1 MLIQG
6 PIKLI
11 QDPRD
16 VGLDQEK
23 ATMTP
28 SELVSAI
35 DALIANPKEPE
46 GDIKAPD
53 EEPAGDIKGPSEE
66 PTDHTEE
73 PQKLIHVVPISD
85 LRGHLPSIA
94 CWCHPTPDDELESV
108 IVHNPIYQREK
119 YA

>member
-23 ATMTP
+23 ATVTP

-35 DALIANPKEPE
+35 DALIANHKVPDAE
-46 GDIKAPD
+46 IKDPADAPVD
-53 EEPAGDIKGPSEE
+53 KV
-66 PTDHTEE
+66 EE

>member
-16 VGLDQEK
+16 VGMDQDT
-23 ATMTP
+23 ADMTP
-28 SELVSAI
+28 SELVSAMA
-35 DALIANPKEPE
+35 ALIANPKEPE

-53 EEPAGDIKGPSEE
+53 EEPAGDIKGPAEGPADPVE
-66 PTDHTEE
+66 APT
-73 PQKLIHVVPISD
+73 KLIHVVPISD

>member
-11 QDPRD
+11 QDHRELGTD
-16 VGLDQEK
+16 REK
-23 ATMTP
+23 STMTQA
-28 SELVSAI
+28 ELVSAM
-35 DALIANPKEPE
+35 DELMANPK
-46 GDIKAPD
+46 
-53 EEPAGDIKGPSEE
+53 EPAGDIKGPSEE

>member
-11 QDPRD
+11 QDPRG

-28 SELVSAI
+28 SELVSAM

-46 GDIKAPD
+46 GDIKGPA
-53 EEPAGDIKGPSEE
+53 EEPAGPVEA
-66 PTDHTEE
+66 PT
-73 PQKLIHVVPISD
+73 KLIHVVPISD

>member
-11 QDPRD
+11 QDPRG

-28 SELVSAI
+28 SELVSAM
-35 DALIANPKEPE
+35 DALIANQK
-46 GDIKAPD
+46 
-53 EEPAGDIKGPSEE
+53 EPAGDIKGPSEE
-66 PTDHTEE
+66 PADPTEE

-94 CWCHPTPDDELESV
+94 CWCHPTPEFSGADRRPLE
-108 IVHNPIYQREK
+108 
-119 YA
+119 